1 MRANREYPRITSL
14 VPKGRLSHALPAV
27 DGAFSF
33 LNSRV
38 QPSRKRGRADE
49 DDESVGF
56 HQGSQF
62 AEVVEA
68 EDLEDDEPLDVSVVQ
83 RKGWSAPDVDD
94 CCFRL
99 TAPPEC
105 AANAFDQQDISIVRC
120 SENIAA
126 FPPLVFR
133 CSAVGTH
140 CVLNRACWLYPQHVL
155 RG

>member
-1 MRANREYPRITSL
+1 MNIRESRHWYPKAASL
-14 VPKGRLSHALPAV
+14 TPCVLPPV
-27 DGAFSF
+27 LFLFSDP
-33 LNSRV
+33 RV
-38 QPSRKRGRADE
+38 QPSRKHGHADE
-49 DDESVGF
+49 DDELVGF
-56 HQGSQF
+56 LQDYSQF

-68 EDLEDDEPLDVSVVQ
+68 EDLEANEPLDVSVVQ

-99 TAPPEC
+99 TALPEC
-105 AANAFDQQDISIVRC
+105 AANAFDQQDISIVCR

-133 CSAVGTH
+133 CSVVGTH
-140 CVLNRACWLYPQHVL
+140 CVLDHVCFLYPQHFL